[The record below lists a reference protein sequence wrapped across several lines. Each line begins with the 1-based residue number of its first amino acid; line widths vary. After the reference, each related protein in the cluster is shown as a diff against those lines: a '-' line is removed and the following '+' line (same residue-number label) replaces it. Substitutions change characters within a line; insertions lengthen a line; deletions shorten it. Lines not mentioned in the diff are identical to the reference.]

1 MTDPIPTPQR
11 LATIRSLLIR
21 KRSLAAQELR
31 MGPKSQAVLNGIK
44 LPYEEFI
51 DIATL
56 AIMAIDLAQTVFMGP
71 KKSFQEII
79 AEKEKESVA
88 VKEDLAHAGP
98 ISDMTRHF
106 PK

>member
-11 LATIRSLLIR
+11 LATLRSLLIR
-21 KRSLAAQELR
+21 KRSLATQELR

-44 LPYEEFI
+44 LSYEDFI

-56 AIMAIDLAQTVFMGP
+56 AITSIDLAA
-71 KKSFQEII
+71 EIL
-79 AEKEKESVA
+79 EL
-88 VKEDLAHAGP
+88 KEDLAHAGP
-98 ISDMTRHF
+98 RSDMTRNF

>member
-56 AIMAIDLAQTVFMGP
+56 AITSIDLAEEVF
-71 KKSFQEII
+71 KL
-79 AEKEKESVA
+79 
-88 VKEDLAHAGP
+88 KEDLTHAGP
-98 ISDMTRHF
+98 ISDMTRNF